1 MTPEERR
8 EVLTDLA
15 RLGQAL
21 DDLHAAEPVSAEA
34 AERQRETVARVES
47 EKRRLELLLLD
58 VPSNVRALPSRG
70 GAFTGSAEIMER
82 DG

>member
-58 VPSNVRALPSRG
+58 APSNVRALPSRG
-70 GAFTGSAEIMER
+70 GAFETAAEVMENEA
-82 DG
+82 